1 MNPIRILHLTPPG
14 FGGIDS
20 YIFGHYRHM
29 DQQRFR
35 FDFMTQN
42 LELENAEQYQDFSY
56 RVWTLPV
63 TAAQD
68 RSGFI
73 KRVRKILQ
81 EGYDVLHL
89 HTSYW
94 TGFLLEELA
103 KEAGIPKVILHAHST
118 AVDENDPEK
127 RLALSRRHEEIKR
140 AFSPDL
146 ATDYWACSWKAAG
159 WLFGEQI
166 PGEKIRIMKNAIEVE
181 RFRFSQQK
189 RKKLRQEFGI
199 EEDTLVLGTAGRL
212 SYQKNQAFLIDV
224 FSDFHRRHPNSKLLL
239 VGDGELRGTLKLQ
252 IAEKG
257 LEKDVLMLGW
267 RTNVEDYLQAMD
279 VFLLP
284 SRFEGLGIAAVEA
297 AASGLPCLVSDQVP
311 REVAFAENIR
321 HIPLDISAWTA
332 ALEETARLHMNRQDG
347 AKAVRA
353 AGYDIKRQA
362 KVLEAL
368 YEQ

>member
-146 ATDYWACSWKAAG
+146 ATDYWACSRLAAD
-159 WLFGEQI
+159 WLFGPQI
-166 PGEKIRIMKNAIEVE
+166 PRDRISIIKNAIDVE
-181 RFRFSQQK
+181 KYRFNMQK
-189 RKKLRQEFGI
+189 RSKIRDQLNLGDAF
-199 EEDTLVLGTAGRL
+199 VLGTIGRL
-212 SYQKNQAFLIDV
+212 SYLKNHSFLVDLFSRFHQKYP
-224 FSDFHRRHPNSKLLL
+224 HTKLLI
-239 VGDGELRGTLKLQ
+239 VGDGELRGDLSRQ
-252 IAEKG
+252 ILDKN
-257 LEKDVLMLGW
+257 LERDVLLLGW
-267 RTNVEDYLQAMD
+267 KNDVENYLQAMD

-284 SRFEGLGIAAVEA
+284 SRSEGLGIAAVEA
-297 AASGLPCLVSDQVP
+297 AASGLPCIVSDQVP
-311 REVAFAENIR
+311 EEVALVGNIW
-321 HIPLDISAWTA
+321 HEQLDAAIWISV
-332 ALEETARLHMNRQDG
+332 LEQLAGQRFTRESG
-347 AKAVRA
+347 CEKVRM
-353 AGYDIKRQA
+353 AGYDIKHQA
-362 KVLEAL
+362 KVLEDL
-368 YEQ
+368 YLI

>member
-1 MNPIRILHLTPPG
+1 MKPIRVLHLAPPG
-14 FGGIDS
+14 FGGIDA
-20 YIFGHYRHM
+20 YIFGHYRYM
-29 DQQRFR
+29 DQNRFR
-35 FDFMTQN
+35 FEFLTQN
-42 LELENAEQYQDFSY
+42 TALEKAEQYRDFTY
-56 RVWTLPV
+56 KVWPMLA
-63 TAAQD
+63 TAEQD
-68 RSGFI
+68 RDGF
-73 KRVRKILQ
+73 VRNIR
-81 EGYDVLHL
+81 EIFRNGHDVLHL

-140 AFSPDL
+140 AFLPDL

-212 SYQKNQAFLIDV
+212 SYQKNQAFLIGV
-224 FSDFHRRHPNSKLLL
+224 FADFHRRHPNSKLLL
-239 VGDGELRGTLKLQ
+239 VGDGELRGALKLQ

-257 LEKDVLMLGW
+257 LEKDVLILGW

-279 VFLLP
+279 IFLLP

-311 REVAFAENIR
+311 KEVAFAENIR

-332 ALEETARLHMNRQDG
+332 ALEEAAQLHMNRQDG
-347 AKAVRA
+347 AEAVRA

>member
-166 PGEKIRIMKNAIEVE
+166 PREKIRIMKNAIEVE

-212 SYQKNQAFLIDV
+212 SYSKNPGFLVDV
-224 FSDFHRRHPNSKLLL
+224 FAVFHRNHQNSRLLIL
-239 VGDGELRGTLKLQ
+239 GDGELRRTLKLQ

-257 LEKDVLMLGW
+257 LEKDVLILGW

-321 HIPLDISAWTA
+321 HIPLDIPDWTA
-332 ALEETARLHMNRQDG
+332 ALEEASRLHMNRQDG
-347 AKAVRA
+347 AEAVRA

-362 KVLEAL
+362 KVLEVL

>member
-42 LELENAEQYQDFSY
+42 LELENAEQYQDFFY

-118 AVDENDPEK
+118 AVDENDHEK

-159 WLFGEQI
+159 WLFDEQI
-166 PGEKIRIMKNAIEVE
+166 PREKIRIMKNAIEVE
-181 RFRFSQQK
+181 RFRFSRQK

-224 FSDFHRRHPNSKLLL
+224 FADFHRRHPNSKLLL

-321 HIPLDISAWTA
+321 HIPLDISA
-332 ALEETARLHMNRQDG
+332 LEEASRLHMNRQDG
-347 AKAVRA
+347 AEAVRA

-362 KVLEAL
+362 KVLEVL

>member
-159 WLFGEQI
+159 WLFDEQI
-166 PGEKIRIMKNAIEVE
+166 PREKIRIMKNAIEVE
-181 RFRFSQQK
+181 RFRFSRQK

-224 FSDFHRRHPNSKLLL
+224 FADFHRRHPNSKLLL

-311 REVAFAENIR
+311 REVAFEENIR

-332 ALEETARLHMNRQDG
+332 ALEEAARLHMNRQDG
-347 AKAVRA
+347 AEAVRA

-362 KVLEAL
+362 KVLEVL